1 MLRTCVPGIRLT
13 SPARRNSGRTSLA
26 ICSAPVQI
34 SSPALEYPAAQARR
48 PWATKNRVEA
58 VVGIVS
64 CDCADTGQGKGNA
77 SSNATNKA
85 PRVEF
90 KTYSMHALFRRR
102 RTKVRNPQVSGNQA
116 QPTSKREPSTE
127 WAANRLCHLLEIDF
141 LPNKFNEPQ
150 EFL

>member
-1 MLRTCVPGIRLT
+1 
-13 SPARRNSGRTSLA
+13 
-26 ICSAPVQI
+26 
-34 SSPALEYPAAQARR
+34 LEYPAAQARR

-116 QPTSKREPSTE
+116 PNERQTGCATCSRSIFCRTSSTNHKSSCEWSAVRGRSYKDSVFALREVPPVVGLVE
-127 WAANRLCHLLEIDF
+127 RLQDLRIDRNCNS
-141 LPNKFNEPQ
+141 L
-150 EFL
+150 